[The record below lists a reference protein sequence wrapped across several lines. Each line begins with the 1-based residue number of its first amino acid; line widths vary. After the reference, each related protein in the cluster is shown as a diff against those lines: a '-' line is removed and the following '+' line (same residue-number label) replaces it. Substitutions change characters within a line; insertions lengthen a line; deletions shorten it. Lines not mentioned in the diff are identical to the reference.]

1 MRPRAATAGTLL
13 LSVALC
19 GFARCDDPQAFLA
32 PPPPLPAGT
41 WELVWADEFEGPA
54 GQLPDPS
61 RWSFDVGGSG
71 WGNQQLEY
79 DTGDRCENASLDGEG
94 NLAIT
99 ARKETWQVGA
109 QTWAYTSARINT
121 RGKLEQRYG
130 RIEARIQIPSGQG
143 IWPAF
148 WLLGADFGS
157 VGWPGCGEIDVLEA
171 RGQLPQAIYASL
183 HGPGYS
189 GGGAVTTK
197 YYSPDGAGFHEAFHV
212 YAVEW
217 TPSRIAFSVDDVVY
231 RVVQPQQLPAGARW
245 VFDHP
250 FFVILNVAVG
260 GGFVGPPADSTVFP
274 QTMRVDWVRVHEWV
288 PAS

>member
-1 MRPRAATAGTLL
+1 MGPRTATAGTLL
-13 LSVALC
+13 LSAALC
-19 GFARCDDPQAFLA
+19 GFARCDDPQAYG
-32 PPPPLPAGT
+32 PPPPPPPPPGA

-79 DTGDRCENASLDGEG
+79 DTDRSENASLDGDG
-94 NLAIT
+94 CLAIT

-109 QTWAYTSARINT
+109 QTWGYTSARINT

-130 RIEARIQIPSGQG
+130 RVEARIQIPVGQG

-157 VGWPGCGEIDVLEA
+157 VGWPACGEIDVLEA
-171 RGQLPQAIYASL
+171 RGQLPQVVLATL

-189 GGGAVTTK
+189 GGGSIGTE
-197 YYSPDGAGFHEAFHV
+197 YRLPGGGGFHEGFHV

-217 TPSRIAFSVDDVVY
+217 TPARVAFSVDGVGTGVF
-231 RVVQPQQLPAGARW
+231 QPADLPGRW

-250 FFVILNVAVG
+250 FYLNLNVAVG
-260 GGFVGPPADSTVFP
+260 GSFVGPPNDSTAFP
-274 QTMRVDWVRVHEWV
+274 QAMRVDWVRVHEWV